1 MATSWIDLLGAG
13 LSGGIVVKFFDYIYQ
28 EYLRRSKARKTAKD
42 LIDRHID
49 PILKSSDELVGKIRS
64 IAQSDFIELNKAQ
77 RPATYEF
84 KEWCPYLD
92 IIFLFAQF
100 WSWIQI
106 LRIEGLFV
114 NIGADERGKKLLI
127 FFRALESTRTRLVAR
142 SWQRAIGE
150 TLLKPTDNGLRTLT
164 YPEFV
169 ELFLSKPEF
178 RRWYQPFIDVLT
190 RLNHTRERQRLMVY
204 GIIIHALIDTL
215 DTNHLISRDRPGW
228 PNKLSKK
235 SKRSLKYRVFRLY
248 LPFVKDYSRYLT
260 TGKRHGQ
267 NQRYKK

>member
-1 MATSWIDLLGAG
+1 MATSWIDILGAG
-13 LSGGIVVKFFDYIYQ
+13 LSGGLVVKGFDYIYQ

-64 IAQSDFIELNKAQ
+64 LAQSDFTELNKAE
-77 RPATYEF
+77 RPSGSDFE
-84 KEWCPYLD
+84 EWCPYLD
-92 IIFLFAQF
+92 IIYLFSQF

-114 NIGADERGKKLLI
+114 NIGADERGKKLLS
-127 FFRALESTRTRLVAR
+127 FFRALESTKTRLLAR

-150 TLLKPTDNGLRTLT
+150 TLLKQTGNGLRTLT

-169 ELFLSKPEF
+169 ECFLSKNEF
-178 RRWYQPFIDVLT
+178 RRWYKPFISVLT
-190 RLNHTRERQRLMVY
+190 RLNHTRERQRFLIY
-204 GIIIHALIDTL
+204 GAIIHALIDTL
-215 DTNHLISRDRPGW
+215 DNDHLVTRYKPGW

-235 SKRSLKYRVFRLY
+235 SKRSLRYRVFRIY
-248 LPFVKDYSRYLT
+248 LPFVENYSQYLKI
-260 TGKRHGQ
+260 GKWHG
-267 NQRYKK
+267 